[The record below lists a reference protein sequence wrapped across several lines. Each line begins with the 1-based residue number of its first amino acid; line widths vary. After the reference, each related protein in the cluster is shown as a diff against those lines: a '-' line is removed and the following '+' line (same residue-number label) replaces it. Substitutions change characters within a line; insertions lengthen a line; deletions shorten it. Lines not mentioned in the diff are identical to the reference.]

1 MTMHELTDDE
11 RKKVAAQVEAFVE
24 LITRRY
30 DVKPEE
36 VLEAVKWVRERKA
49 FSERVKSTG
58 LVSLIGLLITAISLA
73 VWEGVKAMVG
83 RSN

>member
-1 MTMHELTDDE
+1 MHELTEDE

-24 LITRRY
+24 LITTRY
-30 DVKPEE
+30 DVRPEE
-36 VLEAVKWVRERKA
+36 VLEAVKWVREKKA
-49 FSERVKSTG
+49 FNDRVKSTG
-58 LVSLIGLLITAISLA
+58 LVSLSGLLITAISLA

>member
-1 MTMHELTDDE
+1 MHELTEDE

>member
-1 MTMHELTDDE
+1 MHELTDDE

-24 LITRRY
+24 LITKRY
-30 DVKPEE
+30 DVRPEE
-36 VLEAVKWVRERKA
+36 VLEAVKWVREKKA
-49 FSERVKSTG
+49 FNDRVKSTG